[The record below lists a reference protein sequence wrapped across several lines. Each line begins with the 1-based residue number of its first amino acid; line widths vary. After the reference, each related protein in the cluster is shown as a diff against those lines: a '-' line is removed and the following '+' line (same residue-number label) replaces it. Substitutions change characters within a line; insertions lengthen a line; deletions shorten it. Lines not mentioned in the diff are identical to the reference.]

1 MAVSKLTKRA
11 MIAGVVVAVSTRA
24 ALAAQTTIHVTLWDK
39 GADSATIDDAHPMM
53 MGTGGADMTMAMLGV
68 KVDLEQVK
76 AGTVTFD
83 VANASKDIVHEMV
96 LSPVNAD
103 EMQLPYL
110 AADYKV
116 DEDASMH
123 LGEVSKLD
131 PGKAGSVTVELSPGT
146 YALYCNIP
154 GHFQSG
160 MWTKITVTD

>member
-24 ALAAQTTIHVTLWDK
+24 ALAAQT
-39 GADSATIDDAHPMM
+39 TIDDAHPMM